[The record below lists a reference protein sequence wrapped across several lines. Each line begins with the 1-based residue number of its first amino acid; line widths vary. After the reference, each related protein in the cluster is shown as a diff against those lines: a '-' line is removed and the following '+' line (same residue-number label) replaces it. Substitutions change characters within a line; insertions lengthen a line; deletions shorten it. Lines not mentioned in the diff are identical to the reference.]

1 MQLLEFSSVQ
11 QTTKTQD
18 RLHNVLQ
25 DIVQNVE
32 IKSNFCIQ
40 HPNYKPFEL
49 PDDVVSRFQSL
60 PTEIRNK
67 YIGLILRSFLYGVY
81 YNGSM
86 KTASESELEENRLQ
100 LDLENNTF
108 LGIDVEFYEKLHKSN
123 QGEGYFD
130 AEWQILKEE
139 NDGSLVVTKGGL
151 KLHIEREK
159 HLKNAQKNS
168 TIGDLVEIKMPKN
181 LVQNGFYMAV
191 SNSGVQSYRASENN
205 VTTVRLYFNLTP
217 EGTIKVMKNL
227 TEQLNQKA
235 IPFSF
240 KVLYNPDEYKRYDS
254 GVLYFNREYC
264 ELVLAVLKNV
274 YSQTKSHFKPE
285 IPLFTKQL
293 APGLGLAEEPDKK
306 FSIQESFGM
315 NRCQIIVNGLLKAW
329 HESDNSPENRM
340 NAILEQFNLLGIDVE
355 RPYLNANSEDIY
367 HF

>member
-1 MQLLEFSSVQ
+1 MQLLEVSSVQ
-11 QTTKTQD
+11 QTTQTED
-18 RLHNVLQ
+18 RLQNVLK
-25 DIVQNVE
+25 DIVKNVE

-86 KTASESELEENRLQ
+86 KNSLESEEENKLQ

-108 LGIDVEFYEKLHKSN
+108 LGIDVDFYEKIHESN

-130 AEWQILKEE
+130 ADWQIVKEE

-151 KLHIEREK
+151 KVHIDRDK
-159 HLKNAQKNS
+159 YLQTSQKKS
-168 TIGDLVEIKMPKN
+168 AIGDLVEIKMPKN

-191 SNSGVQSYRASENN
+191 SNSGVQSYGNSENN
-205 VTTVRLYFNLTP
+205 LTTVRIYFNLTP
-217 EGTIKVMKNL
+217 EGTITVMKNL
-227 TEQLNQKA
+227 TQQLNEKA

-254 GVLYFNREYC
+254 GVLYFNRENY
-264 ELVLAVLKNV
+264 EPVSSVLKNV
-274 YSQTKSHFKPE
+274 YSQTKLEFKPE
-285 IPLFTKQL
+285 VPLFTKQL
-293 APGLGLAEEPDKK
+293 ALGLGLAEEPDKK

-315 NRCQIIVNGLLKAW
+315 NRCQIIANGLLKAW
-329 HESDNSPENRM
+329 HQGNNSPENRM
-340 NAILEQFNLLGIDVE
+340 NAILEQFNLLGIDVKH
-355 RPYLNANSEDIY
+355 PYLNANSDDIY